1 MKVHFGLDAKDIVSR
16 VKASRITVAWL
27 AAKTRSEKQAD
38 MDGECEVRKVP
49 KDIGLSDMAAMRTA
63 YEKMYWPLEDNAT
76 PARPASV
83 GRGLNDSLL
92 AEYALYINRNW
103 RAAL

>member
-1 MKVHFGLDAKDIVSR
+1 MKVNFGLDAKDIVSR

-27 AAKTRSEKQAD
+27 AAKTRSEKQAE

-63 YEKMYWPLEDNAT
+63 YEKMYWRCT
-76 PARPASV
+76 
-83 GRGLNDSLL
+83 GR
-92 AEYALYINRNW
+92 
-103 RAAL
+103 